1 MNLLWF
7 SLLLDMWAEN
17 GDYLCNKFSCRQHQV
32 GDFVDLFLFDGKVSE
47 TVLLGF
53 SVASS
58 LILGMLNYK
67 MFHSYDV
74 VFWKLG
80 NLILS
85 TFLSFGVA
93 LDFVDQEI
101 SNFSSR
107 HLSCFF
113 AFTLCNWEEECQNTS
128 IL

>member
-17 GDYLCNKFSCRQHQV
+17 GDYLCNNFSCRQHQV

-74 VFWKLG
+74 VF
-80 NLILS
+80 
-85 TFLSFGVA
+85 
-93 LDFVDQEI
+93 
-101 SNFSSR
+101 
-107 HLSCFF
+107 
-113 AFTLCNWEEECQNTS
+113 
-128 IL
+128 

>member
-1 MNLLWF
+1 
-7 SLLLDMWAEN
+7 
-17 GDYLCNKFSCRQHQV
+17 V

-74 VFWKLG
+74 VF
-80 NLILS
+80 
-85 TFLSFGVA
+85 
-93 LDFVDQEI
+93 
-101 SNFSSR
+101 
-107 HLSCFF
+107 
-113 AFTLCNWEEECQNTS
+113 
-128 IL
+128 